1 MSLLGK
7 IGGPMLK
14 DNLERNGV
22 DLTVQSGLVYFDVN
36 NLRIG
41 INNSFPVVELDIV
54 GDALF
59 DSNLKISGTTITSEN
74 TNGNITIDPN
84 GTGTLR
90 VPYLNNNSVL
100 LAGASGTVTQSSN
113 ITFASDTLTVVSSN
127 IGDLRL
133 ANNTI
138 ISTTTNGNIA
148 LSPNGTGVVV
158 AARLASS
165 DLTQNRVVIAGANGR
180 LTDSPNLTFDGSNL
194 VINGDTL
201 LSSAQL
207 GNITFSNTTI
217 STSLTNSNLTLDA
230 NGSGNVVIDSAK
242 IVGTSVNSVLIT
254 SSSNLVTTDNELRY
268 NASTNTLS
276 IGNIDIADNDIE
288 AVNSNG
294 NLSLTT
300 NGSGAILLNSTSTL
314 LLPAGTSGERPSIA
328 SPGMIRWNTT
338 NTELEYYNGSSWDTI
353 TTNITS
359 VTSDTFNGDGST
371 LAFTLSQSATTA
383 GVIVS
388 INGVLQKPTTAY
400 TVSGTTLTFTEA
412 PLSTD
417 NIEARTVVTAVSVT
431 SIADGDTTVQVNDST
446 PNIIAT
452 VNGSTV
458 LTLNSATATFVG
470 NIIGT
475 GSLASI
481 VNTTPANSSATGIKG
496 QIAYDSSYIYVCV
509 ATNTWVRFAITTS
522 F

>member
-22 DLTVQSGLVYFDVN
+22 DLTVQSGLLYFDVN
-36 NLRIG
+36 NLRLG
-41 INNSFPVVELDIV
+41 INNSLPVVEFDLV
-54 GDALF
+54 GNALF

-74 TNGNITIDPN
+74 TNGNITVDPN
-84 GTGTLR
+84 GSGLLR
-90 VPYLNNNSVL
+90 VSYLNSNSVL
-100 LAGASGTVTQSSN
+100 LAGSSGAITQSSN
-113 ITFASDTLTVVSSN
+113 ITFSTDTLTVISSN

-133 ANNTI
+133 SNNTI
-138 ISTTTNGNIA
+138 ISTTTNSNIT
-148 LSPNGTGVVV
+148 LTPNGIGVVV
-158 AARLASS
+158 SSSLAVT
-165 DLTQNRVVIAGANGR
+165 DLIQNRIVIVGANGR
-180 LTDSPNLTFDGSNL
+180 LTDNANLTFDGSNL

-207 GNITFSNTTI
+207 GNIAFSNTTI
-217 STSLTNSNLTLDA
+217 ITSLTNSDLNLQA
-230 NGSGNVVIDSAK
+230 NGSGNVLIDSAK
-242 IVGTSVNSVLIT
+242 ITGTSINSILIT
-254 SSSNLVTTDNELRY
+254 DSSNLITTDSELRY

-276 IGNIDIADNDIE
+276 IGNIDIASNDIE

-314 LLPAGTSGERPSIA
+314 KLPAGTSGERPDIA
-328 SPGMIRWNTT
+328 SAGMIRWNTT
-338 NTELEYYNGSSWDTI
+338 NGELEYYNGVTWDTI
-353 TTNITS
+353 TTSITN
-359 VTSDTFNGDGST
+359 VTSDTFSGDDST
-371 LAFTLSQSATTA
+371 LTFTLSQSATTA
-383 GVIVS
+383 SVIVS

-400 TVSGTTLTFTEA
+400 TVSGTILTFTEA

-417 NIEARTVVTAVSVT
+417 NIEARTVVTLVSVT
-431 SIADGDTTVQVNDST
+431 SISDGDTTIQVNDSI
-446 PNIIAT
+446 PSIIAN
-452 VNGSTV
+452 VNGSTA
-458 LTLNSATATFVG
+458 LTLSSSAATFVG

-481 VNTTPANSSATGIKG
+481 VNTTPASSSAAGTKG
-496 QIAYDSSYIYVCV
+496 QIAYDSSFIYVCV
-509 ATNTWVRFAITTS
+509 AANTWVKFAITTS